1 MKRTKRSVKEL
12 ILRMVILFVGLC
24 IAHLGVTLFLLADLG
39 SDPFNVLVQGL
50 FRALSS
56 IPGLQALTH
65 GTVHIGVN
73 LLIIL
78 LLLLVERRYIK
89 LGTVFC
95 MVFGGP
101 IIDLFTALLQKLIH
115 SGLAFGVRLGVLAL
129 GCVILAYGMTV
140 VIKSDAGTGPND
152 LVAIAI
158 SEKGHFPFGLTRVIT
173 DVSFVGLGF
182 LLGGRVGL
190 GTLVCAVLVGMVAER
205 FLPLNE
211 KLVARVL
218 RAAGLP
224 ERVPDK

>member
-12 ILRMVILFVGLC
+12 IVRMAILFVGLC

-50 FRALSS
+50 FRTLSS
-56 IPGLQALTH
+56 VPGLQFLTH
-65 GTVHIGVN
+65 GSVHIGVN

-78 LLLLVERRYIK
+78 ILFFVERTYIK

-101 IIDLFTALLQKLIH
+101 IIDLFTALLQNIIH

-173 DVSFVGLGF
+173 DVSFVGIGF
-182 LLGGRVGL
+182 LLGGKVGI
-190 GTLVCAVLVGMVAER
+190 GTLVCAVLVGIVAER

-218 RAAGLP
+218 RAAGLS
-224 ERVPDK
+224 ESVSSK